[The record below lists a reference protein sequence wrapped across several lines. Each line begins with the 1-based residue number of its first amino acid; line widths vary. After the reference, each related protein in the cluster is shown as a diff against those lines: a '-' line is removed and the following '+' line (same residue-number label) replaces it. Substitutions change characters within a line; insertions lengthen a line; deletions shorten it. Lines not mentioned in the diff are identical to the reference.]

1 MSYKSIAAISDIAA
15 DYNGYI
21 TSQMARE
28 VGVNA
33 KQLKLLADAGVLA
46 RISHGIYKFAAAPDR
61 EADHVF
67 WQWLSV
73 SKGVRL
79 NDDGLRPVI
88 AAGETAADLLGIG
101 DFLPRFTDFIVQ
113 QRTFT
118 RLDNV
123 GLRQR
128 QVEEQDI
135 TFVDMIPTLTI
146 EATLAD
152 LAATGNDPSLIGD
165 ACRDARDQHRLVRPK
180 RLVELLDRH
189 SHINGPDRRGGVA
202 FLEWIDPD
210 FSLMAA

>member
-1 MSYKSIAAISDIAA
+1 MSYKSIAAISDVAA

-21 TSQMARE
+21 TSQMASE

-33 KQLKLLADAGVLA
+33 KQLKLLADSGILA

-61 EADHVF
+61 VADHVF

-79 NDDGLRPVI
+79 NTEGLRPVI

-113 QRTFT
+113 RRTFT

-123 GLRQR
+123 ELRQR
-128 QVEEQDI
+128 YVEPQDV

-165 ACRDARDQHRLVRPK
+165 ACRDARNQHRLVRPD
-180 RLVELLDRH
+180 RLIELLDRR
-189 SHINGPDRRGGVA
+189 SHIDGSARRDGIA

-210 FSLMAA
+210 FFRMAA